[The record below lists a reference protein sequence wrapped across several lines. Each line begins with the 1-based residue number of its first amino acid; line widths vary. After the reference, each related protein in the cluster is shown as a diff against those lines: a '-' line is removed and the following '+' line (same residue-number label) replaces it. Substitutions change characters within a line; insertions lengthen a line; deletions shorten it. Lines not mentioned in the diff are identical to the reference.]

1 MRSDIVAMAAEESV
15 LILTD
20 EELSTLEEEM
30 KDKKKRSGE
39 LNLK

>member
-1 MRSDIVAMAAEESV
+1 MQSDIMAMAAEESV